1 MNALD
6 IVRAGFT
13 VGRRRNSYST
23 NNRNLNLG
31 IILSRS
37 QALPVSKK
45 TSYLRGEDYA
55 IYTPDFYS
63 KICKGT
69 KFIRII
75 PLSPKEANSFELFHP
90 FLRSRVNCP
99 EYFHACIHIKIIWI
113 ITNNSS

>member
-13 VGRRRNSYST
+13 VGRRRNPYST

-45 TSYLRGEDYA
+45 TTYLRGEDYA

-75 PLSPKEANSFELFHP
+75 PLSPKEAILLNFST
-90 FLRSRVNCP
+90 RSSGQGLIAQSTFTHV
-99 EYFHACIHIKIIWI
+99 YI
-113 ITNNSS
+113 

>member
-45 TSYLRGEDYA
+45 TTYLRGEDYA

-75 PLSPKEANSFELFHP
+75 PLSPKEAILLNFST
-90 FLRSRVNCP
+90 RSSGQGLIAQSTFTHV
-99 EYFHACIHIKIIWI
+99 YI
-113 ITNNSS
+113 